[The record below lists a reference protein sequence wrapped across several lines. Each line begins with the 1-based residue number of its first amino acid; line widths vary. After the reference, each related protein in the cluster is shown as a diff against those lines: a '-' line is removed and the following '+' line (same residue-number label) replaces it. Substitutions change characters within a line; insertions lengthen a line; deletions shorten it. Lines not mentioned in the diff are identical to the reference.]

1 MPLIFPI
8 RKIDFNK
15 KYSHIRNRPHAPDA
29 VPISKT
35 GGIAMK
41 FTLFSPAAALL
52 LTFVVPLSPFQTGSA
67 AASGALD
74 HLPVLAEVVPDAV
87 NISPHVPN
95 MGEHWANPADLPV
108 GPVYCV
114 IDGRVVCV
122 EYMVDL
128 EALNAGTDLVG
139 LATGIE
145 SPAISHIDIEYKAE
159 GIPPHP
165 VPLYQI
171 HIYFA
176 DMQTLAAF

>member
-1 MPLIFPI
+1 MHQT
-8 RKIDFNK
+8 RCQSQKI
-15 KYSHIRNRPHAPDA
+15 
-29 VPISKT
+29 
-35 GGIAMK
+35 GGNAMK
-41 FTLFSPAAALL
+41 YTLFAPAAALL
-52 LTFVVPLSPFQTGSA
+52 LTFATPLSPFQAGSV

-74 HLPVLAEVVPDAV
+74 HLPALAEVAPDAV

-95 MGEHWANPADLPV
+95 MGEHWANPADLPI
-108 GPVYCV
+108 GPIYCV

-128 EALNAGTDLVG
+128 EALNAGRDFVG
-139 LATGIE
+139 LATGIVT
-145 SPAISHIDIEYKAE
+145 PPVSHIDIEYKAE

-176 DMQTLAAF
+176 DTQTLAAF

>member
-1 MPLIFPI
+1 M
-8 RKIDFNK
+8 KIVSFA
-15 KYSHIRNRPHAPDA
+15 SGA
-29 VPISKT
+29 V
-35 GGIAMK
+35 
-41 FTLFSPAAALL
+41 LL
-52 LTFVVPLSPFQTGSA
+52 LTFTAPIGLFHAGSA
-67 AASGALD
+67 AASGPLD
-74 HLPVLAEVVPDAV
+74 HLPVLSDVAPQAV
-87 NISPHVPN
+87 NISPHVPH

-108 GPVYCV
+108 GPIYCV

-128 EALNAGTDLVG
+128 EALNAGTDFVG

-145 SPAISHIDIEYKAE
+145 TPSITHIDIEYKAE

-176 DMQTLAAF
+176 DTQTLAAF